1 MTANSPDSLPDDEL
15 QESAGAENTKS
26 KNDGGIPGK
35 DDGVGVGAGKE
46 PNTFEP
52 EEAGESAEPSDDE
65 EGPQ

>member
-15 QESAGAENTKS
+15 QETAGEENAKS

-35 DDGVGVGAGKE
+35 ENGVGVGAGKE

-52 EEAGESAEPSDDE
+52 EEAGDAADGEDE
-65 EGPQ
+65 DEGPQ